1 MSQYVHPEFGF
12 FCPSPRLRRWL
23 RLTLAA
29 VAVGGIG
36 LGVMATG
43 HDTDA
48 DSAAAV
54 AAADARAAAETS
66 LPVSF
71 TPVAA
76 VAPRSSAAAGAQ
88 IAADKPSCLGD
99 SASVDGKCAVEKPR
113 KPRMVRVP
121 GNRPVIASIPL
132 GRTAAPHLGANEIST
147 PAAGAASGRQADTS
161 KTAQATTAD
170 AATAG
175 STEQA
180 QKPAATKKKTAHNRR
195 RDQYGYGGWREVRV
209 DDGWSRGYG
218 YGYGYGYSRGG
229 YGRSFW

>member
-12 FCPSPRLRRWL
+12 FCPSPGLRRWL
-23 RLTLAA
+23 RVALAA
-29 VAVGGIG
+29 GAVGAIA

-43 HDTDA
+43 RDSDA

-54 AAADARAAAETS
+54 AAADAPAAAGAS
-66 LPVSF
+66 VPVSF
-71 TPVAA
+71 TPVAV

-88 IAADKPSCLGD
+88 TAADKQPCVGD
-99 SASVDGKCAVEKPR
+99 MSVDGKCAGEKPR

-121 GNRPVIASIPL
+121 GNRPAIASIPL
-132 GRTAAPHLGANEIST
+132 GRTAPLASANDTSS
-147 PAAGAASGRQADTS
+147 PAAGAPSGRQADTS

-180 QKPAATKKKTAHNRR
+180 QKPAATTKKKTAHNRR
-195 RDQYGYGGWREVRV
+195 RDQNGYGREVRV
-209 DDGWSRGYG
+209 ADWWSRS

-229 YGRSFW
+229 YGRSYW

>member
-12 FCPSPRLRRWL
+12 FCPSPRLRRGL
-23 RLTLAA
+23 RLALAA
-29 VAVGGIG
+29 VAVGAIG

-43 HDTDA
+43 RDNDA
-48 DSAAAV
+48 DGAAAV
-54 AAADARAAAETS
+54 AAADARVATETS
-66 LPVSF
+66 LPVIF

-76 VAPRSSAAAGAQ
+76 VAPRSSVAAGAQ
-88 IAADKPSCLGD
+88 AAADKPSCLGD
-99 SASVDGKCAVEKPR
+99 TSADGKCAGEKPR

-121 GNRPVIASIPL
+121 GNRPAIASIPL
-132 GRTAAPHLGANEIST
+132 GRTAAPLLGANETST

-209 DDGWSRGYG
+209 DDGWSRSYG
-218 YGYGYGYSRGG
+218 QRDYYYRGG

>member
-23 RLTLAA
+23 RLALAA
-29 VAVGGIG
+29 VAMGGIG

-43 HDTDA
+43 RDSDA

-66 LPVSF
+66 VPVSF
-71 TPVAA
+71 MPVAT

-88 IAADKPSCLGD
+88 AAADRPSCLGD
-99 SASVDGKCAVEKPR
+99 TAASADGKCAGEKPR

-121 GNRPVIASIPL
+121 GNRPAIASIPL
-132 GRTAAPHLGANEIST
+132 GRTPAPHLGANDTST
-147 PAAGAASGRQADTS
+147 PAAGAASGRQAEAA
-161 KTAQATTAD
+161 KTAQAMATEAGTT
-170 AATAG
+170 G

-180 QKPAATKKKTAHNRR
+180 QKPATTKKKTAHNRR
-195 RDQYGYGGWREVRV
+195 RDQNGYGREVRV
-209 DDGWSRGYG
+209 ADWWSRS
-218 YGYGYGYSRGG
+218 YGYGYSRGG

>member
-23 RLTLAA
+23 RVAFAA
-29 VAVGGIG
+29 VAVGAIG

-43 HDTDA
+43 RDSDA
-48 DSAAAV
+48 DNAVAV

-71 TPVAA
+71 TPVAT
-76 VAPRSSAAAGAQ
+76 VASRSSAAAGAQ
-88 IAADKPSCLGD
+88 AAADKPSCLGD
-99 SASVDGKCAVEKPR
+99 TASVDGKCALEKPR
-113 KPRMVRVP
+113 KPRMVRV
-121 GNRPVIASIPL
+121 GNRPAIAAIPL
-132 GRTAAPHLGANEIST
+132 GRTVAPLLGPNEIST
-147 PAAGAASGRQADTS
+147 PAAGAGRQADTS
-161 KTAQATTAD
+161 KTAQATTTD

-180 QKPAATKKKTAHNRR
+180 QKPATTKKKTAHNRR

-209 DDGWSRGYG
+209 DDWWSRSYG
-218 YGYGYGYSRGG
+218 QREYSRGG

>member
-12 FCPSPRLRRWL
+12 FCPSPGLRRWL
-23 RLTLAA
+23 RLALAA

-36 LGVMATG
+36 VGVMATG
-43 HDTDA
+43 RDSDA
-48 DSAAAV
+48 DSAAAAV

-71 TPVAA
+71 APIAA

-88 IAADKPSCLGD
+88 VAADKPSCLGD
-99 SASVDGKCAVEKPR
+99 AASADGKCALEKPR

-121 GNRPVIASIPL
+121 GNRPAIASIPL
-132 GRTAAPHLGANEIST
+132 GRTAAPLLGAHDPST
-147 PAAGAASGRQADTS
+147 PAAGAGRQAATS

-180 QKPAATKKKTAHNRR
+180 QKPATTKKKTAHNRR

-209 DDGWSRGYG
+209 DDWRGYG
-218 YGYGYGYSRGG
+218 QREYSRGG
-229 YGRSFW
+229 YGRFW

>member
-12 FCPSPRLRRWL
+12 FCPTPRLRRWL
-23 RLTLAA
+23 RVALAA
-29 VAVGGIG
+29 VAMGGIG
-36 LGVMATG
+36 LAVMATG
-43 HDTDA
+43 RDTDA
-48 DSAAAV
+48 DGVAAV
-54 AAADARAAAETS
+54 AAADVRAAPETS
-66 LPVSF
+66 LPVIF

-88 IAADKPSCLGD
+88 AAADKASCLGD
-99 SASVDGKCAVEKPR
+99 TSASVDGKCAGEKPR

-121 GNRPVIASIPL
+121 GNRPAIASIPL
-132 GRTAAPHLGANEIST
+132 GRTAAPLLSANETST

-170 AATAG
+170 ATTAG

-180 QKPAATKKKTAHNRR
+180 QKPATTKKKTAHNRR
-195 RDQYGYGGWREVRV
+195 RDQHGYSGWREVRV
-209 DDGWSRGYG
+209 DDWWARGYG
-218 YGYGYGYSRGG
+218 QREYSRGG

>member
-12 FCPSPRLRRWL
+12 FCPSPGLRRWL
-23 RLTLAA
+23 RLALAA

-36 LGVMATG
+36 VGVMATG
-43 HDTDA
+43 RDSDA
-48 DSAAAV
+48 DSVAAV
-54 AAADARAAAETS
+54 AAADTRAAAETS

-76 VAPRSSAAAGAQ
+76 VASRSSAAAGAQ
-88 IAADKPSCLGD
+88 AAADKPSCLGD
-99 SASVDGKCAVEKPR
+99 SASADGKCALEKPR
-113 KPRMVRVP
+113 KPRMVRV
-121 GNRPVIASIPL
+121 GNRPAIASIPL
-132 GRTAAPHLGANEIST
+132 GRTTAPLLGANETST
-147 PAAGAASGRQADTS
+147 PAAGRQADTS

-175 STEQA
+175 ATEQA
-180 QKPAATKKKTAHNRR
+180 QKPAATTKKKTAHNRK

-209 DDGWSRGYG
+209 DDGWSRSYG
-218 YGYGYGYSRGG
+218 QRDYYYRGG

>member
-12 FCPSPRLRRWL
+12 FCPSPGLRRWL
-23 RLTLAA
+23 RVALATG
-29 VAVGGIG
+29 AVGAIA

-43 HDTDA
+43 RDSDA

-54 AAADARAAAETS
+54 AAADAPAAAGAS
-66 LPVSF
+66 VPVSF
-71 TPVAA
+71 TPVAV

-88 IAADKPSCLGD
+88 TAADKQPCVGD
-99 SASVDGKCAVEKPR
+99 TSVDGKCAGEKPR

-121 GNRPVIASIPL
+121 GNRPAIASIPL
-132 GRTAAPHLGANEIST
+132 GRTAPLASANDTSS
-147 PAAGAASGRQADTS
+147 PAAGAPSGRQADTS

-180 QKPAATKKKTAHNRR
+180 QKPAATTKKKTAHNRR
-195 RDQYGYGGWREVRV
+195 RDQNGYGREVRV
-209 DDGWSRGYG
+209 ADWWSRS

-229 YGRSFW
+229 YGRSYW

>member
-1 MSQYVHPEFGF
+1 VAAPMSQYVHPEFGF
-12 FCPSPRLRRWL
+12 FCPSPGLRRWL
-23 RLTLAA
+23 RVALAA

-43 HDTDA
+43 RDSDA
-48 DSAAAV
+48 DSVAAV
-54 AAADARAAAETS
+54 AASDTRADAETS

-71 TPVAA
+71 TPVAT

-88 IAADKPSCLGD
+88 TAADKPSCLGE
-99 SASVDGKCAVEKPR
+99 CAGEKPR

-132 GRTAAPHLGANEIST
+132 GRTAAPHVGASETST
-147 PAAGAASGRQADTS
+147 AAGAASGRQAEAA
-161 KTAQATTAD
+161 KTAQAMATE

-180 QKPAATKKKTAHNRR
+180 QKPATKKKTAHNRR
-195 RDQYGYGGWREVRV
+195 RDQNGYGREVRV
-209 DDGWSRGYG
+209 ADWWSRSYGYS